1 MKAKLA
7 SIVVALMA
15 ASAPAWAAEDPIG
28 DLSRETGVRERHVRM
43 ILGNRTAYAEYRYAY
58 GRALKQFKAGIG
70 EANYQRLMSG
80 QPILLPSNG
89 KEVQVRVASR

>member
-15 ASAPAWAAEDPIG
+15 VSAPAWAAEDQTVG
-28 DLSRETGVRERHVRM
+28 DLSKESGVKERHVRM
-43 ILGNRTAYAEYRYAY
+43 ILGNRTAYAEYRYTY
-58 GRALKQFKAGIG
+58 DRALKQFKAGIG

-80 QPILLPSNG
+80 QPILLPSG